1 MSENRDRAQSSQENK
16 QVTDTAKAL
25 IDLYKS
31 AFGDNWQNV
40 FSQTVRVEVGSA

>member
-25 IDLYKS
+25 IEAYKS
-31 AFGDNWQNV
+31 AFAKNWIEA
-40 FSQTVRVEVGSA
+40 FKETVRIKV